1 MGELDGWAVALGQTA
16 CRYLSRNDHDTLYQT
31 ICSDGSS
38 AAGWKLVFFGVV
50 FVLVSFGL
58 WRLFRPA

>member
-1 MGELDGWAVALGQTA
+1 MGELDDWAVALGQTA
-16 CRYLSRNDHDTLYQT
+16 CRYFSRNGHDGVYQA

-38 AAGWKLVFFGVV
+38 AAGWKLVFFAVV
-50 FVLVSFGL
+50 FVLVSIGL